1 MKLSNID
8 AQRFW
13 AQVARGEPEACWLWL
28 GKTAYVVV
36 NGTGCRVH
44 RVAYAL
50 EKRLPTGRPVLHTCD
65 NRRCCNPRHLRLGRG
80 RHRLTE
86 QQIAEIRALKGQSLR
101 TIARAYGVSHEFIRQ
116 LRAGTA
122 R

>member
-1 MKLSNID
+1 MKLSKVE

-13 AQVARGEPEACWLWL
+13 AQVARRGPDECWLWTA
-28 GKTAYVVV
+28 KTTNVTVDGAGY
-36 NGTGCRVH
+36 RVH
-44 RVAYAL
+44 RIAYAL
-50 EKRLPTGRPVLHTCD
+50 EKKLPKGRLVLHTCS
-65 NRRCCNPRHLRLGRG
+65 NWRCCNPRHLRLGRG

-116 LRAGTA
+116 LRADAA

>member
-1 MKLSNID
+1 MKLSKVE

-13 AQVARGEPEACWLWL
+13 AQVARRGPDECWPWT

-36 NGTGCRVH
+36 NGVGCRVH

-50 EKRLPTGRPVLHTCD
+50 EKRLPAGCAVLHTCD
-65 NRRCCNPRHLRLGRG
+65 TRRCCNPRHLRLGHVR
-80 RHRLTE
+80 RRLTE
-86 QQIAEIRALKGQSLR
+86 QQIAEVRALKGQSLR

-116 LRAGTA
+116 LRADAA